1 LDRDVGRLR
10 DARRRADRCPLGAGA
25 GAGTTLA
32 IDRRL
37 SAARL
42 GFATVAVNSVDA
54 VGDRDWAV
62 EFVAACAL
70 VMTHLSRLAEELI
83 LWSAEEFGAARIG
96 DAFCTGS
103 SMMPQK
109 RNPDAAELVRGRTA
123 RVAGDLQTLLAL
135 LKGLPLGYNRD
146 LQEDKDALFD
156 AADTTSA
163 ALRIMAGVLAVTEF
177 AKPVSQAPDFTSAT
191 DLAEYLV
198 LTGVPFRE
206 AHERIGRLVS
216 VCEAD
221 GRGLSQ
227 ATPQELAA
235 AGAQGVDPVTLTPEG
250 GVAAK
255 RSMGSPAPD
264 EVSQA
269 LTRATSLLAERRRM
283 V

>member
-1 LDRDVGRLR
+1 
-10 DARRRADRCPLGAGA
+10 
-25 GAGTTLA
+25 
-32 IDRRL
+32 
-37 SAARL
+37 
-42 GFATVAVNSVDA
+42 
-54 VGDRDWAV
+54 
-62 EFVAACAL
+62 VAACAL